1 MGAQENDDGGTTD
14 RPEEETA
21 GLLQSPVEEVG
32 HGLPTEGVVQR
43 STASGHGTHIL
54 ATDCT
59 HMIICL
65 YIVCAI
71 CGSYTSSDNYT
82 G

>member
-1 MGAQENDDGGTTD
+1 MGAQENDDGGTTV

-43 STASGHGTHIL
+43 STASEHGTHIL
-54 ATDCT
+54 ATDYT
-59 HMIICL
+59 HDHMPI
-65 YIVCAI
+65 YSVC
-71 CGSYTSSDNYT
+71 NLWKLHF
-82 G
+82 